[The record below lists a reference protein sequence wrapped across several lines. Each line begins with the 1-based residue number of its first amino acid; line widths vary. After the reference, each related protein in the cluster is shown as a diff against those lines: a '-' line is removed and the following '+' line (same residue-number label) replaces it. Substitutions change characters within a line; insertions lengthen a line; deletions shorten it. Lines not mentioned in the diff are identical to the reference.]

1 MHHDEYVQLTR
12 SQYWFIVAAS
22 LLGTFGV
29 MGWCQMPF
37 DIILGFLN
45 IILMIIGIRGLHKK
59 KKLFLRLFLW
69 GMIAIAFLHIVNLA
83 VIIIVDHKY
92 KKHSRFGFAPD
103 IIIVVIRIVY
113 SLALSFFTGF
123 IKNTI
128 DYKKPPSQLNRI

>member
-1 MHHDEYVQLTR
+1 MQHDDYVSLTR
-12 SQYWFIVAAS
+12 SQYWFIVATS
-22 LLGTFGV
+22 LLGTLGV

-37 DIILGFLN
+37 DVVLGLLN
-45 IILMIIGIRGLHKK
+45 IALMLLGIRGLHKK
-59 KKLFLRLFLW
+59 KKFLLRLFLW
-69 GMIAIAFLHIVNLA
+69 GMVAIAFLHIINLA

-103 IIIVVIRIVY
+103 IIIVVFRILY
-113 SLALSFFTGF
+113 SLGLSFFTGF